1 MSRTRSRSSYRL
13 PLILLALLGYAV
25 PLAAQLEKPPP
36 GATTPTI
43 VKAVASLTAD
53 GSKGAITLDWP
64 AAQGASEYRVTRV
77 DNKGSQEATI
87 YQGPAQNFVFE
98 GKECVVTTA
107 ANAFKNCIYQDTK
120 VAKGTL
126 YSYRVWTGGGP
137 SPVAS
142 ARSK

>member
-1 MSRTRSRSSYRL
+1 MSSTRRCPSYGV
-13 PLILLALLGYAV
+13 PLLVLLVAYAT

-43 VKAVASLTAD
+43 VKAVGSLTAA
-53 GSKGAITLDWP
+53 GGKGAITLDWP
-64 AAQGASEYRVTRV
+64 AAQGASDYRVTRV
-77 DNKGSQEATI
+77 DNKGSQETTI
-87 YQGPAQNFVFE
+87 YQGPWQNFVFE

-107 ANAFKNCIYQDTK
+107 PNAFKNCIYQDTK
-120 VAKGTL
+120 VEKGTL

-142 ARSK
+142 ARAK